1 MIRTY
6 GLLALSAAVWADT
19 LVMKNGDKLTG
30 TFVTTTDKGVVFKS
44 EFAGEVTVAVENI
57 TEVQT
62 KELVTLTTKD
72 GKVLTGRL
80 ETAGGMVGVAPATGE
95 PVRVALADLAAVRSL
110 EGQAKFEEEERRK
123 LNPEFL
129 DLYNGFYDFGV
140 AFARGNAVTDSVT
153 NTARLNRVTDVT
165 KAGIYF
171 TQINSSAKFR
181 DQNGAQTSQ
190 TTANAIRGGW
200 SASRNLGGQASRWFF
215 QGFND
220 YEYDALL
227 GLDLRVVLGGGL
239 GYYFLRNDRGFLTAS
254 AGGAWN
260 REKFDPR
267 IAQLPNPRNSVEV
280 YLAQEWVYKLG
291 RIWSVNEKFV
301 FFPNLSDAGAYRI
314 NFDASIA
321 AALTRIL
328 AVQFTVSDRYL
339 SNPPVTVPPRRN
351 NDIIFSAGVRA
362 TVPTRQK

>member
-1 MIRTY
+1 MRIW
-6 GLLALSAAVWADT
+6 GLLALSGLVWADT
-19 LVMKNGDKLTG
+19 LVMKNGDRLTG
-30 TFVTTTDKGVVFKS
+30 TFVTTTDKGIVFRS

-57 TEVQT
+57 SEVQT
-62 KELVTLTTKD
+62 KEPVTLTTRD
-72 GKVLTGRL
+72 GKVLTGKL
-80 ETAGGMVGVAPATGE
+80 DTAGGMVGVAPESGE
-95 PVRVALADLAAVRSL
+95 AVRVALADLAAVRSL

-123 LNPEFL
+123 LNPGFL

-140 AFARGNAVTDSVT
+140 AFARGNAVTDSFT
-153 NTARLNRVTDVT
+153 NTARLNRVTAVN

-171 TQINSSAKFR
+171 TQINSTAKFR
-181 DQNGAQTSQ
+181 NSDGVQTTQ

-200 SASRNLGGQASRWFF
+200 TASRNLAGRASRWFF

-220 YEYDALL
+220 YEYDELL

-239 GYYFLRNDRGFLTAS
+239 GYYFLQNDKGFLTVS

-267 IAQLPNPRNSVEV
+267 IAQLPNPRNSGEI

-291 RIWSVNEKFV
+291 RAWSVNEKFV
-301 FFPNLSDAGAYRI
+301 YFPNVSEAGAFRI
-314 NFDASIA
+314 NFDASLA

-328 AVQFTVSDRYL
+328 SLQFSVSDRYL

-351 NDIIFSAGVRA
+351 NDIIFSAGLRA

>member
-1 MIRTY
+1 MIRLSA
-6 GLLALSAAVWADT
+6 LLALSGLVWADT

-30 TFVTTTDKGVVFKS
+30 TFLTTTDKGVVFKS

-57 TEVQT
+57 IEVQT

-72 GKVLTGRL
+72 GKVLTGKL
-80 ETAGGMVGVAPATGE
+80 ETAGGRVGITPSTGE
-95 PVRVALADLAAVRSL
+95 PVSVALADLAAVRSL
-110 EGQAKFEEEERRK
+110 EGQARFEDEERRK
-123 LNPEFL
+123 LRPEFL

-153 NTARLNRVTDVT
+153 NTARLNRVTNVT

-171 TQINSSAKFR
+171 TQINSSARFR
-181 DQNGAQTSQ
+181 DERGVQTSQ
-190 TTANAIRGGW
+190 RTANAIRAGW
-200 SASRNLGGQASRWFF
+200 TASRNVGGTASRWFF

-254 AGGAWN
+254 VGGAWN
-260 REKFDPR
+260 REKFDPS
-267 IAQLPNPRNSVEV
+267 IAQLPNPRSSGEV
-280 YLAQEWVYKLG
+280 YVAQEWVYKLG

-301 FFPNLSDAGAYRI
+301 FFPNVSDTGAYRL
-314 NFDASIA
+314 NFDASLA
-321 AALTRIL
+321 AALNRIL
-328 AVQFTVSDRYL
+328 AVQFSVSDRYL
-339 SNPPVTVPPRRN
+339 SNPPVTSPPRRN

-362 TVPTRQK
+362 TVPTRQR

>member
-1 MIRTY
+1 MIRVC
-6 GLLALSAAVWADT
+6 GLLALSGLIFADT
-19 LVMKNGDKLTG
+19 LIMKNGDKLTG
-30 TFVTTTDKGVVFKS
+30 TFVTTSDKGVVFKS

-57 TEVQT
+57 GEVQT
-62 KELVTLTTKD
+62 AELVTLTTKD
-72 GKVLTGRL
+72 GTILTGKL
-80 ETAGGMVGVAPATGE
+80 ETAGGMVGITPASGE
-95 PVRVALADLAAVRSL
+95 PVRVSLANLAAVRGL

-140 AFARGNAVTDSVT
+140 AFARGNAVTDSIT
-153 NTARLNRVTDVT
+153 NTARLNRVTNTNKV
-165 KAGIYF
+165 GIYF

-181 DQNGAQTSQ
+181 DESGAQTTQ

-239 GYYFLRNDRGFLTAS
+239 GYYFLRNDRGFLTVS
-254 AGGAWN
+254 GGGAWN
-260 REKFDPR
+260 REKFDPN
-267 IAQLPNPRNSVEV
+267 IAQLPNPRSSGEV
-280 YLAQEWVYKLG
+280 YMAQEWVYKLG

-301 FFPNLSDAGAYRI
+301 FFPNLSDVGAYRI
-314 NFDASIA
+314 NFDASLA
-321 AALTRIL
+321 ASLTRIL
-328 AVQFTVSDRYL
+328 ALQLTVSDRYL
-339 SNPPVTVPPRRN
+339 SNPPITSPARRS
-351 NDIIFSAGVRA
+351 NDLIFSAGIRA

>member
-1 MIRTY
+1 MIRTC
-6 GLLALSAAVWADT
+6 GLLALCGLAWADT

-30 TFVTTTDKGVVFKS
+30 TFITTTDKGVVFKS

-57 TEVQT
+57 GEVQT

-72 GKVLTGRL
+72 GKVLTGKL
-80 ETAGGMVGVAPATGE
+80 DTAGGRVGIAPLSGE
-95 PVRVALADLAAVRSL
+95 PVTVPLSEVAAVRGL
-110 EGQAKFEEEERRK
+110 EGQARFEVEEQRK

-140 AFARGNAVTDSVT
+140 AFARGNAVTDSIT
-153 NTARLNRVTDVT
+153 NTARLNRVTDKNKV
-165 KAGIYF
+165 GIYF

-181 DQNGAQTSQ
+181 DDAGIQTSQ

-200 SASRNLGGQASRWFF
+200 SASRNLGGTASRWFF

-239 GYYFLRNDRGFLTAS
+239 GYYFIRNDRGFLTVS
-254 AGGAWN
+254 GGGAWN

-267 IAQLPNPRNSVEV
+267 IAQLPNPRNSAEI
-280 YLAQEWVYKLG
+280 YIAQEWVYKLG

-301 FFPNLSDAGAYRI
+301 FFPNLSDVGAYRI
-314 NFDASIA
+314 NFDASVA

-328 AVQFTVSDRYL
+328 ALQFTVSDRYL
-339 SNPPVTVPPRRN
+339 SNPPITTPARRN
-351 NDIIFSAGVRA
+351 NDVIFSAGIRA
-362 TVPTRQK
+362 TVPTRLK